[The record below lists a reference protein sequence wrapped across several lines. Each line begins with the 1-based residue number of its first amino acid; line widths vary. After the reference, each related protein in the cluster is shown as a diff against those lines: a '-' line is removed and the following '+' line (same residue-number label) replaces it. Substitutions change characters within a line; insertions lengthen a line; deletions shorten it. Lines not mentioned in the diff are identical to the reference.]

1 MATSGPP
8 SMSERLAA
16 SAFLATQGPTNTTL
30 RSGSPAR
37 RAREMATMGLTMGDR

>member
-1 MATSGPP
+1 MATSGRP
-8 SMSERLAA
+8 SMSGSAA

-30 RSGSPAR
+30 SPGSRKR